1 MTLTVEWDAASI
13 DVTAKN
19 SDGALSQVS
28 CANSASYG
36 AGPLQLGTGYVAAAT
51 YFADLQTYGAIVPSS
66 APTPLP
72 TPPLPSDEEADEE
85 ASNLMIGDIV
95 VGGTVGTMFV
105 AGAVAFLFQK
115 SKKKTPAPAEDKLGV
130 QARSIHIHMHAP
142 TAEEPRS
149 SVSVEPHLS
158 LSRFGE
164 TADHPVH
171 VRANPMR
178 GAGAETKN
186 HDKGGH
192 PSCSD
197 V

>member
-1 MTLTVEWDAASI
+1 M
-13 DVTAKN
+13 
-19 SDGALSQVS
+19 
-28 CANSASYG
+28 
-36 AGPLQLGTGYVAAAT
+36 AAAT

-72 TPPLPSDEEADEE
+72 TPPLPSDEEADGE
-85 ASNLMIGDIV
+85 ASNLMIGDII

-115 SKKKTPAPAEDKLGV
+115 SKKKTPAPAEDKLRV

-142 TAEEPRS
+142 TAEEPRLS
-149 SVSVEPHLS
+149 GSVEPHLS

-164 TADHPVH
+164 TADNPVH
-171 VRANPMR
+171 ARANPMR
-178 GAGAETKN
+178 GARTETKN

>member
-1 MTLTVEWDAASI
+1 M
-13 DVTAKN
+13 
-19 SDGALSQVS
+19 
-28 CANSASYG
+28 
-36 AGPLQLGTGYVAAAT
+36 AAAT